1 MLNQVTR
8 LAVLISGNGS
18 NLQAVLDA
26 CAAGQLPAQVV
37 VVVSNKTDAYGLER
51 ASRASI
57 PTAVMVKEK
66 NQDRR
71 TYDGELARVVST
83 YQPDWVLLAGWMR
96 VITAPF
102 LDTFPNRVI
111 NLHPALPGTFPGTHA
126 IDRAFRA
133 YQLGQIKETGVMII
147 LFPMSRLTAARSWA
161 RKRYPSWHPIRWK
174 LLKCGFIKSNT
185 NCWSRP
191 LHRSF
196 KKQNPFRNRVE
207 IMNEEIFATNESLTF
222 DDLLVI
228 PGYSEVLP
236 SEVGIRARLTPNIQ
250 LNIPVISAAM
260 DTVTEARLAIALARE
275 GGNRHYSPEYVS
287 RATGP
292 AGRYGQAV

>member
-71 TYDGELARVVST
+71 IYDGELARVVST

-133 YQLGQIKETGVMII
+133 YQLGQIKETGVMIHLVPDEQVDCGPVLGQETVPI
-147 LFPMSRLTAARSWA
+147 LASDTLETLEMRI
-161 RKRYPSWHPIRWK
+161 H
-174 LLKCGFIKSNT
+174 
-185 NCWSRP
+185 
-191 LHRSF
+191 
-196 KKQNPFRNRVE
+196 QVE
-207 IMNEEIFATNESLTF
+207 HQ
-222 DDLLVI
+222 LLVQT
-228 PGYSEVLP
+228 
-236 SEVGIRARLTPNIQ
+236 LTQ
-250 LNIPVISAAM
+250 VFQK
-260 DTVTEARLAIALARE
+260 TE
-275 GGNRHYSPEYVS
+275 SFS
-287 RATGP
+287 
-292 AGRYGQAV
+292 